1 MPRRDDPVTAEEYN
15 TLIDTYNAD
24 PTVDNY
30 HKIEYIDCD
39 KRELEDIKNEI
50 KDQLEDNTLTDSQ
63 KESLNQALIRQTVF
77 QKYRR
82 WIQMR

>member
-39 KRELEDIKNEI
+39 KRELEDIKTRSKI
-50 KDQLEDNTLTDSQ
+50 SWKITH
-63 KESLNQALIRQTVF
+63 
-77 QKYRR
+77 
-82 WIQMR
+82 